1 MKQWFALSA
10 IGRDRPGI
18 VADLAELIYECD
30 CNLEDSSMTILGS
43 EFAVLLLLSGEG
55 AELERRLTAGCKRL
69 EWEKRLTVFFRPL
82 ETDPAAAAPGRRTVP
97 MECEVH
103 GVDKAGIVARVA
115 RTLADQGINIT
126 ALQTQSRPGPET
138 GTPMFT
144 MRLRMAVPA
153 EIDRTVLRDRL
164 ERVAA
169 DLRVDVSLAEL
180 GE

>member
-1 MKQWFALSA
+1 MKRWFALSA

-55 AELERRLTAGCKRL
+55 AELERRLAAGCKRL

-82 ETDPAAAAPGRRTVP
+82 ETDPAAAAPGRRTVA

-115 RTLADQGINIT
+115 RTLADQGVNIT

-153 EIDRTVLRDRL
+153 GIDRGVLRERL

-169 DLRVDVSLAEL
+169 DLRVDVSLAEVS
-180 GE
+180 